1 MAGIDDILAEQQRLL
16 ASIEAQDGK
25 IAPALERL
33 ASEGS
38 HEQSVL
44 FAAACAERAVGI
56 LFWVAANEGR
66 QADVEFYRKA
76 LEQVW
81 GNPVEGEPV
90 LAEDVYAR
98 HDLARGPESD
108 GGRAGGFAQS
118 AALALRSALAY
129 GETDD
134 FKNIRLVTDK
144 LRNLTSNLSH
154 HTSVDGLT
162 MAELDR
168 QVGEIETILSAGAGA
183 DLAADLREQAQAV
196 AREWLDLAIQYY
208 NVGN

>member
-1 MAGIDDILAEQQRLL
+1 LAGIDDILAEQQRLL

-25 IAPALERL
+25 IDPALDRL
-33 ASEGS
+33 AGEGS
-38 HEQSVL
+38 REQSAL
-44 FAAACAERAVGI
+44 FAAACTERAIGI

-81 GNPVEGEPV
+81 GNPVEGG
-90 LAEDVYAR
+90 LISSEDIYAR
-98 HDLARGPESD
+98 HDLARGFESY

-129 GETDD
+129 GETGD
-134 FKNIRLVTDK
+134 FAHVRQVADN
-144 LRNLTSNLSH
+144 LRNDASNLAH
-154 HTSVDGLT
+154 RTSVDGLT

-168 QVGEIETILSAGAGA
+168 QVGEIEMILRDGADA
-183 DLAADLREQAQAV
+183 DLAAVLREQAQAV

-208 NVGN
+208 NDGN